1 MVTGLLASPEF
12 NERAGLI
19 KGWNEEKQRFM
30 VEIEGD
36 GPTALLGAKHLERI
50 EFDKYAVGSR
60 ILVIDESNSKGAPK
74 LHADLKHLVNN
85 FGKVL
90 SKQPK

>member
-1 MVTGLLASPEF
+1 MGDRVLVTGLLASPEF

-36 GPTALLGAKHLERI
+36 GPT
-50 EFDKYAVGSR
+50 
-60 ILVIDESNSKGAPK
+60 
-74 LHADLKHLVNN
+74 
-85 FGKVL
+85 
-90 SKQPK
+90 